1 MKQKTY
7 KTRTTIQREY
17 IDEETGEEIAQRMIE
32 TEYVPGYNVMNLPQ
46 RKRIGNGD
54 FITVFQNTMYR
65 IATEANLTK
74 GEYKLL
80 LFLIGIAGFDN
91 CINIDYPYL
100 VKELG
105 DKRQN
110 IVKAL
115 QGLVARNIVIRRDGA
130 RGGATKAINMELRVN
145 YDQLNYGITWK
156 GDFGEHKKIKMN
168 HPEIEPCPQNL
179 SLPRG
184 KETNLFELIE
194 ERKKEIIE
202 RLEYLKKRKK
212 EWTVPLA
219 FHESPFDEEIEG
231 LQKELEKFSN

>member
-1 MKQKTY
+1 MQKVVYLQPKKKIMKGQQKSY
-7 KTRTTIQREY
+7 KTRTTLKKAY
-17 IDEETGEEIAQRMIE
+17 VDEETGEEIIQTVE
-32 TEYVPGYNVMNLPQ
+32 TEYVPGYNVVNLPR
-46 RKRIGNGD
+46 RKHIGNGD

-80 LFLIGIAGFDN
+80 LFLLGTAGFDN
-91 CINIDYPYL
+91 SIYIDYPFL
-100 VKELG
+100 VEELG

-156 GDFGEHKKIKMN
+156 GDFDEHRKVKLK
-168 HPEIEPCPQNL
+168 HPEIE
-179 SLPRG
+179 
-184 KETNLFELIE
+184 LIST
-194 ERKKEIIE
+194 KKEKSVQ
-202 RLEYLKKRKK
+202 LEF
-212 EWTVPLA
+212 EFP
-219 FHESPFDEEIEG
+219 DEEE
-231 LQKELEKFSN
+231 NT